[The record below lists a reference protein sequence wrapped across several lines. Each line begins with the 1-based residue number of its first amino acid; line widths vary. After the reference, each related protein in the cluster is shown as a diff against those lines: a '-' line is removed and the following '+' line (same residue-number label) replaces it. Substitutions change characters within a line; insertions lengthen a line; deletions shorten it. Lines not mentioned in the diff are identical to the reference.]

1 MHKIEK
7 HKTFQLQVKKNICTL
22 NFRLKHESY
31 SAYILKHKKG
41 TVTDSAFFGL
51 FDVSCGFG
59 FIQHAP
65 HGAAD
70 QVDHRN
76 EIAFVSVAASARSGS
91 LKEAIHAFQTC
102 VRQA

>member
-1 MHKIEK
+1 MTYPFIYYHMFTSKITVSSKIEK

-41 TVTDSAFFGL
+41 TVTDSAFFRL

-65 HGAAD
+65 
-70 QVDHRN
+70 
-76 EIAFVSVAASARSGS
+76 
-91 LKEAIHAFQTC
+91 
-102 VRQA
+102 